1 MDKSYQAQSSR
12 LLPTIIVFVLVI
24 GILYTSFLFF
34 KGRSLKSELARI
46 GDEKIETQNTIDD
59 LKEDQIEEF
68 LVAQDLTEKIEA
80 TSTKWSQ
87 VIKRL
92 NDLAPVA
99 VFYRTYAG
107 SDDGTIEISGLAE
120 NYASVSDTI
129 KALEDSGLFDEVF
142 APSVNLGRSSDG
154 REIIT
159 FTLQVHKI
167 AE

>member
-1 MDKSYQAQSSR
+1 MDKPYQTQSSR

-46 GDEKIETQNTIDD
+46 EDEQIETQNAIDD

-68 LVAQDLTEKIEA
+68 LIAQELQEKIVA
-80 TSTKWSQ
+80 SSIKWSQ
-87 VIKRL
+87 LIKRL

-107 SDDGTIEISGLAE
+107 SDDGTVEISGLAE
-120 NYASVSDTI
+120 NYVSVSDTI
-129 KALEDSGLFDEVF
+129 KALENSGNFDQVF
-142 APSVNLGRSSDG
+142 VPSVSLGKTSDG
-154 REIIT
+154 REIVS